1 MYSKS
6 IAKHSTALSGAL
18 PFLYAKTVALHG
30 AKLLLWQGRR
40 KNVKRIHMM
49 ILKKG
54 RSHGEWLVGIAKNRP
69 GLEGNQYKFQVVSEK
84 LSIRIIRRDSL
95 ARDRETGLR

>member
-30 AKLLLWQGRR
+30 AKLLLWQGQ
-40 KNVKRIHMM
+40 
-49 ILKKG
+49 
-54 RSHGEWLVGIAKNRP
+54 A
-69 GLEGNQYKFQVVSEK
+69 
-84 LSIRIIRRDSL
+84 
-95 ARDRETGLR
+95 